1 MAAQAPTEP
10 PTYAATT
17 STQRSIQDLRAQI
30 LAHGTVLRP
39 RCDVHYGSSDHIE
52 LIVAKTPSYTPAA
65 AQAIRSTNFDE
76 KKAIMM
82 REDGVVEYPLMA
94 PPSASSSAVGAH
106 ANKHYGVLIR
116 RTTSKKDL
124 YIILRGEPKD
134 TVEEALEWMLE
145 RTEMM
150 MHDLVVK
157 NGKVDNVA
165 ECVVM

>member
-1 MAAQAPTEP
+1 MAAQASTEP

-17 STQRSIQDLRAQI
+17 SPQRSIQDLRALI
-30 LAHGTVLRP
+30 IAHGTVLRP

-82 REDGVVEYPLMA
+82 REDGVIDYPLMTA
-94 PPSASSSAVGAH
+94 SASSSTAGEH

-150 MHDLVVK
+150 MHDLIVK

-165 ECVVM
+165 ECAVM